1 MDPLDFGRWQFG
13 ITTVYH
19 FFMVPLTLGLGLVV
33 TYLYICYVR
42 TKKDEYKRMTKFWGK
57 LYLIN
62 FAMGVATG
70 LVQEFQFGMAWSEY
84 SRFVGD
90 VFGAPLAMEGL
101 FAFFVESTFLG
112 LWIFGWDRLKP
123 AVHAFS
129 LFMAVLGSWISA
141 FFILV
146 ANSWMQHPVGAEM
159 IDGRPR
165 MTDIGAVLM
174 NPLAWVTFSHV
185 ITASI
190 QVAGGFLVGIAWYK
204 LWRRRK
210 DGIDKVVDGKV
221 VVGESDKGARDKTDY
236 QVWLKSLRLGAVV
249 GLLAFAGVGASGHL
263 QAQMMIHEQ
272 PLKMAAA
279 EAACHDGTS
288 FSVLTVGELGAQ
300 SCDKITPIIEVP
312 GVLSFLAHDNFDTPV
327 KGIQTLLPEYEA
339 KFGTNLPNNPLYGER
354 AGQKIDYLPSL
365 EVSYWGFRGMMGLGG
380 IVLPFYLY
388 ALWVTRKKGV
398 GTVPESKL
406 LKNVAVWSILAP
418 FFGIS
423 LGWIFTEMGRQ
434 PFVVAP
440 NLQGDPS
447 IHLFTAAAISPG
459 VSGEEI
465 LFSLLTLG
473 LLYGVLMVVEVYL
486 LIKYVKAGVVAA
498 MPELVQSHHE
508 DESNDKSKR
517 DVLEFAY

>member
-1 MDPLDFGRWQFG
+1 
-13 ITTVYH
+13 
-19 FFMVPLTLGLGLVV
+19 
-33 TYLYICYVR
+33 
-42 TKKDEYKRMTKFWGK
+42 
-57 LYLIN
+57 
-62 FAMGVATG
+62 
-70 LVQEFQFGMAWSEY
+70 
-84 SRFVGD
+84 
-90 VFGAPLAMEGL
+90 
-101 FAFFVESTFLG
+101 
-112 LWIFGWDRLKP
+112 
-123 AVHAFS
+123 
-129 LFMAVLGSWISA
+129 MAVLGSWISA

-146 ANSWMQHPVGAEM
+146 ANSWMQHPVGVEM
-159 IDGRPR
+159 VDGRPR
-165 MTDIGAVLM
+165 MNDIGAVLM
-174 NPLAWVTFSHV
+174 NPTAWVTFPHV

-210 DGIDKVVDGKV
+210 DGIDTIVDGKV
-221 VVGESDKGARDKTDY
+221 VVGESDKGARDKKDF

-249 GLLAFAGVGASGHL
+249 GLIGFAAVGATGHM
-263 QAQMMIHEQ
+263 QAQMMIQEQ
-272 PLKMAAA
+272 HLKMAAA

-300 SCDKITPIIEVP
+300 SCDKINTVIEVP
-312 GVLSFLAHDNFDTPV
+312 GVLSFLAHDNFTTPV
-327 KGIQTLLPEYEA
+327 KGIKTLVPEYEA
-339 KFGTNLPNNPLYGER
+339 KYGTHLPNNPLYGER

-365 EVSYWGFRGMMGLGG
+365 EVSYWGFRGMIGLGV
-380 IVLPFYLY
+380 IVVPFYLY

-406 LKNVAVWSILAP
+406 LKQVAVWSILAP
-418 FFGIS
+418 FFAIA

-434 PFVVAP
+434 PFVVVP
-440 NLQGDPS
+440 NLEGDPA
-447 IHLFTAAAISPG
+447 IRLYTAAAVSPG

-508 DESNDKSKR
+508 DESADKSKR

>member
-1 MDPLDFGRWQFG
+1 M
-13 ITTVYH
+13 
-19 FFMVPLTLGLGLVV
+19 
-33 TYLYICYVR
+33 
-42 TKKDEYKRMTKFWGK
+42 
-57 LYLIN
+57 N
-62 FAMGVATG
+62 
-70 LVQEFQFGMAWSEY
+70 
-84 SRFVGD
+84 
-90 VFGAPLAMEGL
+90 
-101 FAFFVESTFLG
+101 
-112 LWIFGWDRLKP
+112 
-123 AVHAFS
+123 
-129 LFMAVLGSWISA
+129 
-141 FFILV
+141 
-146 ANSWMQHPVGAEM
+146 
-159 IDGRPR
+159 
-165 MTDIGAVLM
+165 DIGAVLM
-174 NPLAWVTFSHV
+174 NPTAWVTFPHV

-210 DGIDKVVDGKV
+210 DGVDTIVDGKV
-221 VVGESDKGARDKTDY
+221 VVGESDKGARDKKDF

-249 GLLAFAGVGASGHL
+249 GLIGFAAVGATGHM

-300 SCDKITPIIEVP
+300 SCDKINTVIEVP
-312 GVLSFLAHDNFDTPV
+312 GVLSFLAHDNFTTPV
-327 KGIQTLLPEYEA
+327 KGIKTLVPEYEA
-339 KFGTNLPNNPLYGER
+339 KYGTHLPNNPLYGER

-365 EVSYWGFRGMMGLGG
+365 EVSYWGFRGMIGLGL
-380 IVLPFYLY
+380 IVVPFYLY

-406 LKNVAVWSILAP
+406 LKQVAVWSILAP
-418 FFGIS
+418 FFAIA

-434 PFVVAP
+434 PFVVVP
-440 NLQGDPS
+440 NLEGDPA
-447 IHLFTAAAISPG
+447 IRLYTAAAVSPG

-508 DESNDKSKR
+508 DESADKSKR